1 MCLTKEPKWNR
12 PYMVAIRVI
21 LIPVA
26 FILHLIPHVT
36 GLIITLYRWVR
47 YGGEFIVY
55 THDDKP
61 SIAKIFDEL
70 KKEDSSST
78 NDLLEKI
85 LKECKRNSDLVEA
98 YNRKYHV

>member
-1 MCLTKEPKWNR
+1 MKKYKWNR
-12 PYMVAIRVI
+12 THMVAIRVF
-21 LIPVA
+21 LLPVA

-61 SIAKIFDEL
+61 SMAKIFDEL
-70 KKEDSSST
+70 KKDDDLAT
-78 NDLLEKI
+78 NKLLEKI